1 LRARARCSAKRVL
14 SNVTFMQDLKEFDKD
29 NIPKPTLQKL
39 AKYIV
44 DPVMAIDN
52 VTKVSLCFA
61 CLRSVVGNTS

>member
-1 LRARARCSAKRVL
+1 
-14 SNVTFMQDLKEFDKD
+14 MQDLKEFDKD